1 MALYRYDVV
10 YIKKCHGVEQSLT
23 FHLNFAYQLLL
34 MRSIHKK
41 VYYMEL
47 LTSSQALTS
56 MGIV

>member
-1 MALYRYDVV
+1 MSWGRT
-10 YIKKCHGVEQSLT
+10 ELT

-34 MRSIHKK
+34 MGSIHKK

-56 MGIV
+56 METV

>member
-23 FHLNFAYQLLL
+23 FHLNFVYQLLL
-34 MRSIHKK
+34 MGSIHKK

-56 MGIV
+56 METV